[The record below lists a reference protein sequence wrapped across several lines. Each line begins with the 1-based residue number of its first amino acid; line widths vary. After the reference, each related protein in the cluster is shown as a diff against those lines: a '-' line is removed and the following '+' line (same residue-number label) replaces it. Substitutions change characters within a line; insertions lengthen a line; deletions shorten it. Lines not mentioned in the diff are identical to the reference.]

1 MLKNVY
7 SLTFWFFLSKNLVF
21 EFYDVRKLYIKGL
34 GYEIFKTILY
44 KVFNR

>member
-1 MLKNVY
+1 MLKNPH
-7 SLTFWFFLSKNLVF
+7 SLTFCFFLSKNLVF
-21 EFYDVRKLYIKGL
+21 GFYYIEKLYIKGL